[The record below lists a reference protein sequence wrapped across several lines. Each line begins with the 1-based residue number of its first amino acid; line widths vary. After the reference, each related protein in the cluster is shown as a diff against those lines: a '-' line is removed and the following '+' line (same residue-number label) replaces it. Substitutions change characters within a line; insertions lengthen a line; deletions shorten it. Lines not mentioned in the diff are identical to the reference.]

1 MAIANDVLTNRTD
14 KKINY
19 GVTRTDFNA
28 NRDVVSEAIASPL
41 PNPSHNLWI
50 NSDLIPNAESGGS
63 PPLVNTSDIKVYK
76 YNASSSSVE
85 GVFELTPDPEVLS
98 TRTWLCMT
106 TAGDVSSTR
115 LKDWIRISYGGGY
128 LTQFVVGPR
137 SYGGGTGLGH
147 GNHNLLANTSYTT
160 IFPTQDGKEFYF
172 DTEAGVLVFAG
183 TSIPDN
189 VTNSS
194 YSVYMTN
201 GYRYVGPQGIKNYSS
216 GSGGSSTTSF
226 PSVGEVNDPSTNVL
240 VANVSS
246 ILFDV
251 DSGFALTDNAN
262 GAVTVAMESTF
273 KHWNVF
279 ANTDTAV
286 SSNIVAQ
293 AVDTISLFGGN
304 GIILTANTGGIKSL
318 TIDVDQGSLT
328 LQGNT
333 ASDLLNWDNHTNKPV
348 WAANNSFLHYS
359 DLHPDSASSVIKDLN
374 VLSTRIADGTESVE
388 NKTVL
393 RYFSANT
400 TWSAGK
406 PEFSLGDSIDTLIQS
421 TQNGEYLKYENN
433 VWKNSL
439 IDFSE
444 IQNRP
449 THTSNLTND
458 GVGTGSPF
466 VTASG
471 LINTIKLG
479 DLANVA
485 NGASD
490 NNIANSF
497 ILAYLSDTSSWTPI
511 AANTTS
517 SGALTTLSGTDVLDL
532 LTPVD
537 GAGSSLDSDKLD
549 GQQGSYYTT
558 GSNINYSGTDI
569 ALGSG
574 DLSSASGKI
583 SVGNT
588 SPSVPLQVEDL
599 GVDTNSIFVSTP
611 TTTVLDTW
619 DAIKFRAAK
628 YFITVTDLD
637 TNDDGSGTDPSF
649 LAVEAMMV
657 HNGNTA
663 SITVY
668 GEVSAGIGA
677 VTDAS
682 FSTQY
687 DTGTNECKLNVTT
700 TTNNCTVKASRM
712 ALTS

>member
-262 GAVTVAMESTF
+262 GAVTVAMVSTF

-318 TIDVDQGSLT
+318 SIDVDQGSLT

-333 ASDLLNWDNHTNKPV
+333 AADLLNWDNHTNKPS
-348 WAANNSFLHYS
+348 WAANNSHLLYS
-359 DLHPDSASSVIKDLN
+359 DLFANSASSVIKDLN
-374 VLSTRIADGTESVE
+374 ILSQRITDGTETPQPSSVL
-388 NKTVL
+388 K
-393 RYFSANT
+393 YFANG
-400 TWSAGK
+400 A
-406 PEFSLGDSIDTLIQS
+406 FSIGTAEVGVSELHDTLIQS
-421 TQNGEYLKYENN
+421 VQNGQYLKYENN
-433 VWKNSL
+433 AWKNST
-439 IDFSE
+439 IDFSD
-444 IQNRP
+444 IANRP
-449 THTSNLTND
+449 THTANLTNNGD
-458 GVGTGSPF
+458 GTGGNFLTTTSI
-466 VTASG
+466 
-471 LINTIKLG
+471 INTIKLG

-537 GAGSSLDSDKLD
+537 GAGSTLDSDKLD

-637 TNDDGSGTDPSF
+637 TNDDGTGSDPSF

-657 HNGNTA
+657 HNGSTS

>member
-19 GVTRTDFNA
+19 GVTRTDFNS

-63 PPLVNTSDIKVYK
+63 PPTVNTSDIKVYK

-85 GVFELTPDPEVLS
+85 GVLELTPDQEVLS
-98 TRTWLCMT
+98 TRTWLCMS

-137 SYGGGTGLGH
+137 SYGGNSGLGH
-147 GNHNLLANTSYTT
+147 GNHDLIGNSSYTM

-183 TSIPDN
+183 TSIPSN
-189 VTNSS
+189 VTNSA
-194 YSVYMTN
+194 YSVYMVN
-201 GYRYVGPQGIKNYSS
+201 GYRYVGPQGIKNYNS
-216 GSGGSSTTSF
+216 GSGGGSSTTSF
-226 PSVGEVNDPSTNVL
+226 PSVGEINDPSTNVL

-279 ANTDTAV
+279 ANTNTEV

-304 GIILTANTGGIKSL
+304 GIVLTANTGGIKSL
-318 TIDVDQGSLT
+318 SIDVDQGSLT

-333 ASDLLNWDNHTNKPV
+333 AADLLNFDNHTNKPT

-359 DLHPDSASSVIKDLN
+359 DLFGNSASSVVKDLN
-374 VLSTRIADGTESVE
+374 VLATRIADGNETVE
-388 NKTVL
+388 NKSVL

-400 TWSAGK
+400 TWSAGL
-406 PEFSLGDSIDTLIQS
+406 PEFSLGDTTDTLIQG
-421 TQNGEYLKYENN
+421 TVNGEFLKYENN
-433 VWKNSL
+433 VWKNST
-439 IDFSE
+439 INFTD
-444 IQNRP
+444 IAGRP
-449 THTSNLTND
+449 THTSNLTNNGD
-458 GVGTGSPF
+458 GTSNYL
-466 VTASG
+466 TASG
-471 LINTIKLG
+471 IINTLNLG
-479 DLANVA
+479 DLGNVA

-490 NNIANSF
+490 NSIANSF
-497 ILAYLSDTSSWTPI
+497 ILAYLSDTNAWTPI

-558 GSNINYSGTDI
+558 GSNINYSGTTI

-574 DLSSASGKI
+574 DLSSTGKI

-588 SPSVPLQVEDL
+588 TPTVPFQVEHL
-599 GVDTNSIFVSTP
+599 GVDTSSTFVSTP
-611 TTTVLDTW
+611 TTQLVDQW
-619 DAIKFRAAK
+619 DATKFRAAK

-637 TNDDGSGTDPSF
+637 TNDDGSGNDPSF

-657 HNGNTA
+657 HNGNTS

-687 DTGTNECKLNVTT
+687 DTNTNECKLNVTT